1 MRVLK
6 ALQLM
11 KLKRLDIH
19 GFKSFYHRTTVVF
32 DEGITGIVGPNGCGK
47 SNIVD
52 ALKWVMGEQG
62 AKSLRGASME
72 DVIFNGSGQRG
83 PMGIC
88 EVSLTF
94 QNDGKS
100 EVPQRW
106 IDVPE
111 IAIRR
116 RLERS
121 KGSDYSVNKQRCR
134 LADVQDLLS
143 GTGVASGPGGRR
155 AYAIIEQGQI
165 SKIVSAKAD
174 ERRLLIE
181 EAAGISRYRQ
191 RRQLAERKMV
201 STEQNLERVD
211 DIVSEVERQM
221 RSLRRQA
228 KKAERFREYRDE
240 ARQIAVLVALFDYLE
255 LKDGLEQQRT
265 QVESL
270 LNAEKDSIVAV
281 QTAEAT
287 RLAVQTQERDIALK
301 VNATSARLRRVEET
315 VLVARERIAGYAR
328 ERDMLHAQLNQAQRD
343 LAVGEGRRSE
353 LELELDETVARCSQL
368 EAESG
373 ELKSMVTQRVDAHK
387 DSARRVIEARADLE
401 GHVRKEAQEVQVI
414 TRARADLEMGVRMQ
428 RELAIR
434 RERLAQQNQ
443 GQRDRLASH
452 METVSDCKTRLID
465 AQAAEA
471 LAETGLQTATKD
483 AQASRGHLDQC
494 VEKERD
500 LRDQIVTKTSRHDS
514 LIELERRRDDLSDGC
529 KSILDAQ
536 LEGCLG
542 PISGLWDVPQEYEAA
557 LQSALSINM
566 DAVVMDSMASK
577 RAAIVY
583 ASEAETSKVLLAQ
596 MNTASVNRTTQL
608 PAGNTAIGYL
618 VDLIN
623 PSKGR
628 DLLAHCISDALLVE
642 SIDDALE
649 VLEKGFSGSVVT
661 RAGDRFLADA
671 IACVGRAGDDLG
683 PLQRKREIRQLATE
697 IDELKAA
704 HEALKSALDEA
715 RQAVDAAR
723 HTLDEARTQARTTAI
738 VRAEQQK
745 EFEQLE
751 RQRVLLA
758 QSTERFDLEMA
769 EIERQLETNQSL
781 EQDAKG
787 RLRDAESN
795 RGDHQRTIRD
805 AEDIVSQREQI
816 RDQALGDMH
825 DAKARANTVGE
836 RLIGMRTLVSRLERQ
851 INEIQVRRE
860 RVVSV
865 GDDVE
870 RRLAELQAL
879 VESDKTQCALDE
891 ESAAEFSGELASV
904 KSEHETLREKVLQVD
919 DSLENTR
926 AKRDEIRTRLGDGKL
941 ELESIKLRAD
951 NIALRMK
958 ERYQVELMEAAD
970 NMEGLE
976 RPGPESVVRL
986 EELEILLE
994 KMGDV
999 NVSAIDEFEAVA
1011 ERFEFLTTQRDDLL
1025 SALADLE
1032 SAIKEIDQTSKA
1044 LFIETFE
1051 AVRGHFRE
1059 LFPRLFRGGEADLEL
1074 TNPDD
1079 LLATGINMNVS
1090 PPGKKIQ
1097 SVELLSGGEKAM
1109 CAIALIF
1116 AVFRHR
1122 PSPFCL
1128 LDEVDAPL
1136 DDANIGRFNEV
1147 VREIAQRSQVILVTH
1162 NKRTMEIADSLYGVT
1177 MEESG
1182 VSKLVGVRMS

>member
-1 MRVLK
+1 
-6 ALQLM
+6 M

-83 PMGIC
+83 PMGLC

-94 QNDGKS
+94 HNDGKS

-106 IDVPE
+106 RDVPE

-121 KGSDYSVNKQRCR
+121 KGSDYSVNQQRCR

-191 RRQLAERKMV
+191 RRQLAERKML

-211 DIVSEVERQM
+211 DIVAEVERQM

-240 ARQIAVLVALFDYLE
+240 ARQIAVLVSLFDYLE
-255 LKDGLEQQRT
+255 LKRAIEEQNS

-270 LNAEKDSIVAV
+270 LNAEKDTIVAV
-281 QTAEAT
+281 QTAEAN
-287 RLAVQTQERDIALK
+287 RLAVQTQERDTALK
-301 VNATSARLRRVEET
+301 VSGTSERLRRIEET

-328 ERDMLHAQLNQAQRD
+328 ERDMLHAQLDQAQRD
-343 LAVGEGRRSE
+343 LAAGEGRRSE
-353 LELELDETVARCSQL
+353 LELELEETAARCGQL
-368 EAESG
+368 EVEADEF
-373 ELKSMVTQRVDAHK
+373 KSLVAQRVDAHK
-387 DSARRVIEARADLE
+387 SAARRVIEARADLE
-401 GHVRKEAQEVQVI
+401 GYVRKEAQEIQVI
-414 TRARADLEMGVRMQ
+414 ARARADLEMGVRMQ
-428 RELAIR
+428 RELAVR

-443 GQRDRLASH
+443 GQRQRLAGH
-452 METVSDCKTRLID
+452 METVSECEARLKNARDAEKTAEAQL
-465 AQAAEA
+465 QAASATAQKCRDA
-471 LAETGLQTATKD
+471 LDEG
-483 AQASRGHLDQC
+483 

-500 LRDQIVTKTSRHDS
+500 LRDQLVTKTSRHDS
-514 LIELERRRDDLSDGC
+514 LLELERRRDDLSEGC
-529 KSILDAQ
+529 KSVLDAG
-536 LEGCLG
+536 LEECLG

-557 LQSALSINM
+557 TQSALSINM
-566 DAVVMDSMASK
+566 DAVVMGSQTAK
-577 RAAIVY
+577 RAAISF
-583 ASEAETSKVLLAQ
+583 ASEMKTPKVLLAQ
-596 MNTASVNRTTQL
+596 LETNAFSRTTQI
-608 PAGNTAIGYL
+608 PKGASVVGYL

-623 PSKGR
+623 PEKGR
-628 DLLAHCISDALLVE
+628 DLLAYCISDALLVE
-642 SIDDALE
+642 SVEDALD

-661 RAGDRFLADA
+661 LGGDRFLADA
-671 IACVGRAGDDLG
+671 IACVGRSGDDVG
-683 PLQRKREIRQLATE
+683 PIQRRREIKQLAGE
-697 IDELKAA
+697 I
-704 HEALKSALDEA
+704 EALKTAYDALKTALDEA
-715 RQAVDAAR
+715 RQTVETSRRALDDARA
-723 HTLDEARTQARTTAI
+723 QARTTAI

-751 RQRVLLA
+751 RQRILLA
-758 QSTERFDLEMA
+758 QASERFELDMA
-769 EIERQLETNQSL
+769 EIERQLETNQLL

-805 AEDIVSQREQI
+805 AEEVVAQREQI

-851 INEIQVRRE
+851 ISEIQVRRE

-865 GDDVE
+865 GGDVE
-870 RRLAELQAL
+870 RRLAELQLL
-879 VESDKTQCALDE
+879 VDADKTQCALDE
-891 ESAAEFSGELASV
+891 ESAAQLASELAGI
-904 KSEHETLREKVLQVD
+904 KAEHETLREKVLEVD
-919 DSLENTR
+919 ESLENTR
-926 AKRDEIRTRLGDGKL
+926 GKRDQLRTRLADGKL

-958 ERYQVELMEAAD
+958 ERYQVELASAVE

-986 EELEILLE
+986 EELEMLLE

-1025 SALADLE
+1025 SALGDLE
-1032 SAIKEIDQTSKA
+1032 AAIKEIDQTTKA
-1044 LFIETFE
+1044 LFVETFE
-1051 AVRGHFRE
+1051 AVRGHFRD

-1074 TNPDD
+1074 THPDD

-1136 DDANIGRFNEV
+1136 DDANIGRFNDV

>member
-1 MRVLK
+1 MGVIK

-62 AKSLRGASME
+62 AKSLRGSSME

-88 EVSLTF
+88 EVTLTF

-106 IDVPE
+106 TDVPE

-191 RRQLAERKMV
+191 RRQLAERKML

-211 DIVSEVERQM
+211 DIVAEVERQM

-240 ARQIAVLVALFDYLE
+240 ARQIAVLVALFDYIE
-255 LKDGLEQQRT
+255 LVAELQEQEA
-265 QVESL
+265 VVSAL
-270 LNAEKDSIVAV
+270 LDSEKDTIVAV
-281 QTAEAT
+281 QAAEAS
-287 RLAVQTQERDIALK
+287 RLASQTQERDIALK
-301 VNATSARLRRVEET
+301 VTATGDKLRRIEET
-315 VLVARERIAGYAR
+315 VLVARERIVGYAR
-328 ERDMLHAQLNQAQRD
+328 ERDMLHTQLDQAQRD
-343 LAVGEGRRSE
+343 LAAGEGRRSE
-353 LELELDETVARCSQL
+353 LERELDETAARCAEL
-368 EAESG
+368 ESES
-373 ELKSMVTQRVDAHK
+373 ETFKALVDERVNAHK
-387 DSARRVIEARADLE
+387 AAARSVIEARAELE
-401 GHVRKEAQEVQVI
+401 GHVRKEAQEVQVM
-414 TRARADLEMGVRMQ
+414 TRARADLDMGVRMQ
-428 RELAIR
+428 RELSIR
-434 RERLAQQNQ
+434 RERLVKQNQ
-443 GQRDRLASH
+443 GQQERLDGHIKTVNDCKERLALAQNEGASADKNLADSSR
-452 METVSDCKTRLID
+452 VARD
-465 AQAAEA
+465 ARTTLESA
-471 LAETGLQTATKD
+471 
-483 AQASRGHLDQC
+483 
-494 VEKERD
+494 VERERNV
-500 LRDQIVTKTSRHDS
+500 RDQIVNKTSRHES
-514 LIELERRRDDLSDGC
+514 LVELEQRRDDLSDGC
-529 KSILDAQ
+529 KAVLDAD
-536 LEGCLG
+536 LDGCRG
-542 PISGLWDVPQEYEAA
+542 TIAGLWDVPEEYEAA
-557 LQSALSINM
+557 LQAALSVNI
-566 DAVVMDSMASK
+566 DAVVMNSFAASQ
-577 RAAIVY
+577 AAFSFV
-583 ASEAETSKVLLAQ
+583 ADAATPKVLVAQ
-596 MNTASVNRTTQL
+596 MDAVAFERTTVL
-608 PAGNTAIGYL
+608 PADANHVGYL

-623 PSKGR
+623 PPHGR
-628 DLLAHCISDALLVE
+628 ELLAHCISDALLVE
-642 SIDDALE
+642 TIEDACHLI
-649 VLEKGFSGSVVT
+649 EKGFAGSIVT
-661 RAGDRFLADA
+661 RDGERFVANA
-671 IACVGRAGDDLG
+671 IACIGRTGDTAG
-683 PLQRKREIRQLATE
+683 PIQRRREIKQLGNEISELQTSHDHLKTE
-697 IDELKAA
+697 
-704 HEALKSALDEA
+704 LDEA
-715 RQAVDAAR
+715 RERVEGARVD
-723 HTLDEARTQARTTAI
+723 LDEARIAARETAI
-738 VRAEQQK
+738 IRAEQQK

-751 RQRVLLA
+751 RQRVLLSQA
-758 QSTERFDLEMA
+758 TERFRLEMS
-769 EIERQLETNQSL
+769 ELERQLETNQSL
-781 EQDAKG
+781 EMDAKA
-787 RLRDAESN
+787 RLRAAEAN
-795 RGDHQRTIRD
+795 RGDHQKTIRD
-805 AEDIVSQREQI
+805 AEEIVSERETV
-816 RDQALGDMH
+816 RDQELGAMH
-825 DAKARANTVGE
+825 DAKARANTIGE
-836 RLIGMRTLVSRLERQ
+836 RLISMRTLVSRLERQ
-851 INEIQVRRE
+851 INEIKVRRE

-870 RRLAELQAL
+870 RRLAELKDL
-879 VESDKTQCALDE
+879 VDSDKAQCAVDE
-891 ESAAEFSGELASV
+891 QAAAELAIELAAV
-904 KSEHETLREKVLQVD
+904 KAEHETLRDKVAHLD
-919 DSLENTR
+919 ASLEKKR
-926 AKRDEIRTRLGDGKL
+926 GQRDEIRRHLGDGKL

-951 NIALRMK
+951 NLKLRMK
-958 ERYQVELMEAAD
+958 ERYQVDLSEAVEQMD
-970 NMEGLE
+970 GLE
-976 RPGPESVVRL
+976 PPGPESVVRL
-986 EELEILLE
+986 EELEKLLE

-1025 SALADLE
+1025 NALADLDA
-1032 SAIKEIDQTSKA
+1032 AIKEIDQTTKA
-1044 LFIETFE
+1044 LFIQTFE
-1051 AVRGHFRE
+1051 SVRGHFKD

-1074 TNPDD
+1074 TNPED
-1079 LLATGINMNVS
+1079 LLSTGINMNVS

-1162 NKRTMEIADSLYGVT
+1162 NKRTMEIVDSLYGVT